1 MGTYPNGGMNTGGF
15 MIIIAFIAVATI
27 YNRAYCRSCFRQLL
41 KQLKA
46 ELLAQLQANE
56 QGLTQANE
64 QGLTQAKEQELL
76 TDRQLAA
83 CVEMGFE
90 ATTASSALEA
100 TNGDKGKAIEILLRK
115 SPALADEAKQQ
126 GLLTDRQLTACLK
139 HVEWIATC
147 VAMGL
152 KAEMAF
158 DELLSTNCNKEK
170 AMENLLKQLPR
181 LAQ

>member
-1 MGTYPNGGMNTGGF
+1 MGTRPNGGMNTGDF

-64 QGLTQAKEQELL
+64 QGLTQANEQGLTQAKEQE
-76 TDRQLAA
+76 
-83 CVEMGFE
+83 
-90 ATTASSALEA
+90 
-100 TNGDKGKAIEILLRK
+100 
-115 SPALADEAKQQ
+115 
-126 GLLTDRQLTACLK
+126 LLTDRQLTACLK